1 MSAKE
6 YWLNLLENEAP
17 NGSNLMDLKS
27 NDLASGEILEIVNKA
42 LDKYEERSKEDPGFY
57 TENRNGVKGG
67 YVSSDLVL
75 AVVGMKPSSKGVE
88 FDTPEMGRDY
98 LKTLD
103 RIFNVCGDVMS
114 SNVACNMLQE
124 TGAKLRYEGDEV
136 IAEEY
141 LKLAQNCITK
151 TDKDS
156 YIGVHMREVDASKPF
171 IKKFGDI
178 VSLHPDMAGQVLD
191 IMTKLQNGCKVGST
205 VDNCINNVLN
215 NIVTNGNVD
224 EEIRKK
230 AESQKRD
237 DIEDKEVLSNIRT
250 EENRSNV
257 SSRGEKNNNLLA
269 NFLYSLGDSVA
280 GKKSLRDVINDLG
293 TQSKEKRE
301 QLFAQARELFNNFK
315 QEVRNSYNDRTME
328 NKYDMS
334 AAAVRRMPDGTSQ
347 YMGVRKK
354 PTSKQQ
360 IKQTL
365 AEALNEISS
374 GAQRIA
380 TGTKDMAKVLSGE
393 MSWDEFDKLHP
404 TKSLKEIGRETL
416 QDVKDL
422 QKDMRKIGDDIRNS
436 NKVTRAMARVGDG
449 LRATINRL
457 RGMGGQKQPQSVQV
471 NSGNTGRGGFG
482 PNRGRESR

>member
-1 MSAKE
+1 MSTKE

-17 NGSNLMDLKS
+17 NGNNLMDLKS
-27 NDLASGEILEIVNKA
+27 DDLASGEILEIVNKA
-42 LDKYEERSKEDPGFY
+42 LDKYEGRSKEDPGFY

-75 AVVGMKPSSKGVE
+75 AVVGMEPSSKGVK
-88 FDTPEMGRDY
+88 FDTPEMGRNY
-98 LKTLD
+98 LRTLD

-136 IAEEY
+136 IAEGY

-151 TDKDS
+151 ADEDS

-191 IMTKLQNGCKVGST
+191 IMTKLQNGCKEGST

-215 NIVTNGNVD
+215 NIVTNSNVD
-224 EEIRKK
+224 EEIREK
-230 AESQKRD
+230 AKTQIRD
-237 DIEDKEVLSNIRT
+237 VISDKQNLGT
-250 EENRSNV
+250 KDKNV
-257 SSRGEKNNNLLA
+257 SLKTQESSGEKGSSLSKLLHT
-269 NFLYSLGDSVA
+269 LGDVAA
-280 GKKSLRDVINDLG
+280 GKKSLKEVINDLG
-293 TQSKEKRE
+293 AQSREERE
-301 QLFAQARELFNNFK
+301 QLFAQARDLFNNFK
-315 QEVRNSYNDRTME
+315 QEVKNSYSDRTMA

-347 YMGVRKK
+347 YIGKREK

-360 IKQTL
+360 IKQAL

-393 MSWDEFDKLHP
+393 MTWDEFDKLHP

-436 NKVTRAMARVGDG
+436 NKVTRAMASVGDG
-449 LRATINRL
+449 FRETIKRL
-457 RGMGGQKQPQSVQV
+457 RGMGGQKQPQPVQV